1 MHISQHEIF
10 GEKMN
15 QTIGGILSVAGIIG
29 ILFFGYQYL
38 ADSESFSVLG
48 ADVAVSTG
56 DVVPVLISVVVFV
69 IGLFVYRSK

>member
-1 MHISQHEIF
+1 
-10 GEKMN
+10 MN
-15 QTIGGILSVAGIIG
+15 QTIGAILSIGGLVG

-56 DVVPVLISVVVFV
+56 DIVPVLISVVVFV

>member
-1 MHISQHEIF
+1 
-10 GEKMN
+10 MN